1 MLSGLLGRALLVGAA
16 LNERPGLAKSAT
28 LDLPYVDILNGLLD
42 KSVPLSSGEYA
53 EWGNPESGEHYSYIK
68 SYSPYDNIRNAS
80 YPDLLVTADLN
91 DNRSPF
97 WMAAKWVARIR
108 ATAKPGNF
116 IALQTRLENT
126 ERPGQNSPRDSFLQ
140 QRALQLAFIIDRL
153 GLGTKEKAG
162 KN

>member
-1 MLSGLLGRALLVGAA
+1 MGLLGKEYGRILVAVLSRRGYCQ
-16 LNERPGLAKSAT
+16 LVPRKL
-28 LDLPYVDILNGLLD
+28 LNGLLD
-42 KSVPLSSGEYA
+42 KSVPLSSGEYS

-68 SYSPYDNIRNAS
+68 SYSPYDNIRKAS
-80 YPDLLVTADLN
+80 YPDLLVTADLS

-108 ATAKPGNF
+108 ATAKAGTF
-116 IALQTRLENT
+116 IALQTRMGNT
-126 ERPGQNSPRDSFLQ
+126 ERSAESSPRDSFLK

-153 GLGTKEKAG
+153 GIGSKEKAA